1 MSEKN
6 DILVQVDHLKK
17 YFPVK
22 GVHGPGVQAVEDVSL
37 FIRRGETLGLVGES
51 GCGKTTLGRTILQ
64 LYTVK
69 VPKCRQVNMLP
80 YRRKM
85 QIIFQDPSA
94 SLDPRMTVGEII
106 GEALDIHKLCSSKAE
121 RTDRIKELLGMVGLN
136 TEHANRYPHEF
147 SGGQQQRVGIA
158 RALAVK
164 PEFIVCD
171 EPISALDVSI
181 QSQVV
186 NMLEDMQQEL
196 GLTYLFIAHDLSV
209 VRHISNRIG
218 VMYLGSLVELAES
231 YELNKNP
238 LHPYT
243 KTLLSAVPVPDPEVS
258 RQRQRIVLEGD
269 IPSPMHPPKGCR
281 FHTRCPYAT
290 DKCKEAVPEFKEHAP
305 GHWAACHLL
314 G

>member
-1 MSEKN
+1 MSPPPPWTC
-6 DILVQVDHLKK
+6 L
-17 YFPVK
+17 
-22 GVHGPGVQAVEDVSL
+22 
-37 FIRRGETLGLVGES
+37 
-51 GCGKTTLGRTILQ
+51 
-64 LYTVK
+64 LYTS
-69 VPKCRQVNMLP
+69 
-80 YRRKM
+80 
-85 QIIFQDPSA
+85 IFQDPSA

-196 GLTYLFIAHDLSV
+196 GLTYLFIAHDLSAV
-209 VRHISNRIG
+209 SYTHLDVYKRQLWGEGTHG
-218 VMYLGSLVELAES
+218 YMGLGF
-231 YELNKNP
+231 
-238 LHPYT
+238 
-243 KTLLSAVPVPDPEVS
+243 D
-258 RQRQRIVLEGD
+258 
-269 IPSPMHPPKGCR
+269 
-281 FHTRCPYAT
+281 
-290 DKCKEAVPEFKEHAP
+290 
-305 GHWAACHLL
+305 
-314 G
+314 